1 MNKKIRKMMVPMIV
15 LGLCAI
21 GIYLIIFHKRKEY
34 YENRMNEL
42 EQESFQNKKPKVSKK
57 LQNAYTN
64 QEFTKDVANGNWT
77 IPSTKFVNKKIVNYM
92 TIQATDDI
100 KKSFIQWNENGKMSR
115 FLINLFSNME
125 IHAIDKPRNR
135 SIHIYFSNLNDVLN
149 PLRLERIPRCKVEYF
164 ENNKKTNEFYSYKLF
179 SLDTISAKFSQL
191 IESQQFYPDPKMKY
205 NIPLYLK
212 YVEKYQYPLHPFTV
226 TYQKTTM
233 KPTTFTNKIEKDY
246 KNTIYVQYQREYY
259 VIGSETI
266 KTPLSKLY
274 PILVKDKNKKWM
286 NEITLNE
293 IKKENEWNHI
303 QKPFTPKKTF
313 VYVLKMK
320 NTKNT
325 YTFDSKKTINQ
336 SSLGWKNG
344 AEQLLNNEDVDFMN
358 PEDMTMT
365 MEGIFDLVLLK
376 EEDTKDALQKVK
388 IGIKDLEMVL

>member
-1 MNKKIRKMMVPMIV
+1 
-15 LGLCAI
+15 
-21 GIYLIIFHKRKEY
+21 
-34 YENRMNEL
+34 
-42 EQESFQNKKPKVSKK
+42 
-57 LQNAYTN
+57 
-64 QEFTKDVANGNWT
+64 
-77 IPSTKFVNKKIVNYM
+77 
-92 TIQATDDI
+92 
-100 KKSFIQWNENGKMSR
+100 
-115 FLINLFSNME
+115 ME
-125 IHAIDKPRNR
+125 ILAIDKPRNH
-135 SIHIYFSNLNDVLN
+135 SIHIYFSNLNDMQN

-179 SLDTISAKFSQL
+179 SLDTISAKLSQV

-226 TYQKTTM
+226 TYQSTTM
-233 KPTTFTNKIEKDY
+233 QPTTFTNKLEKDY
-246 KNTIYVQYQREYY
+246 KNMIYMQYQREYY

-274 PILVKDKNKKWM
+274 PILLKDKNKKWM

-336 SSLGWKNG
+336 SSFSWKNG

-376 EEDTKDALQKVK
+376 EEDTKDVLQKVK
-388 IGIKDLEMVL
+388 IEIKDLEIVL